1 MLELLQQERA
11 AAPGIAPLIT
21 ERIERH
27 AASSALKRALDV
39 FGAAFGL
46 VVLSPLLLGFAA
58 AIRLDSPGPALFRQ
72 TRVGLGGVAFEMY
85 KFRSMRCGV
94 SSKEHEAYVTRM
106 IKEGGDELRNG
117 AGTYKLENDCRITRV
132 GAWLRRTSL
141 DELAQLINVLR
152 GEMSLVGPRPPL
164 PYEVALYTPRDLRR
178 LTVTPGMTG
187 LWQVSGRN
195 ETTFEQMV
203 DLDIAYIENRSF
215 LLDVQILARTVG
227 VLIKERGA

>member
-11 AAPGIAPLIT
+11 AAPGIAPLVGDRA
-21 ERIERH
+21 EH
-27 AASSALKRALDV
+27 HVASSALKRGLDV
-39 FGAAFGL
+39 FGALFGL
-46 VVLSPLLLGFAA
+46 VFLSPLLLGIAA

-72 TRVGLGGVAFEMY
+72 SRVGLGGVAFEMY

-94 SSKEHEAYVTRM
+94 SSKEHEEYVTRM
-106 IKEGGDELRNG
+106 ITEGGDELRNG
-117 AGTYKLENDCRITRV
+117 AGTYKLENDCRITRI
-132 GAWLRRTSL
+132 GAWLRRTSM

-164 PYEVALYTPRDLRR
+164 PYEVALYSPRDLQR